1 MSGSK
6 KKGKASIVDE
16 EEAMREK
23 SLETLAAA
31 FAEDLYARQ
40 QMPLEPFEA
49 YLQKV
54 KLSLYSNFDL
64 FRTRF
69 SRGYRVI
76 LDELERG
83 SQKH

>member
-6 KKGKASIVDE
+6 KKGKASVADE
-16 EEAMREK
+16 EEAIREK
-23 SLETLAAA
+23 CLETLATA

-54 KLSLYSNFDL
+54 KLSLYTNFEL

-76 LDELERG
+76 LDELEKE
-83 SQKH
+83 SHKH